1 MRSLFGLA
9 AFAAAFAI
17 LGLQTDVFSQD
28 KGKKEKAK
36 AELKVKVGDA
46 APKFHGVDENG
57 KTWKSEDHV
66 GKKVLVVY
74 FYPADFTG
82 GCTAQAC
89 GFRDDIENLNGKGVE
104 VVGVSGDT
112 AETHAAFKKHH
123 KLPFTLLADDKGD
136 IAKTFGVPVG
146 KGGKASFKDDGK
158 VTEFTRGVTISR
170 YTVVIDKDG
179 KVAAIDAVG
188 KAGEDPKRVADIV
201 NKIASK

>member
-9 AFAAAFAI
+9 AFAAAISI
-17 LGLQTDVFSQD
+17 LGLSTDVFSQD

-36 AELKVKVGDA
+36 AELKVKIGDS
-46 APKFHGVDENG
+46 APKFEGVDENG
-57 KTWKSEDHV
+57 KTWKSEEHV

-89 GFRDDIENLNGKGVE
+89 GFRDDIEKLSGKGVE

-146 KGGKASFKDDGK
+146 KGGKATFKDDGK
-158 VTEFTRGVTISR
+158 VTEFTRRVTISR

-179 KVAAIDAVG
+179 KVAAIDAVS